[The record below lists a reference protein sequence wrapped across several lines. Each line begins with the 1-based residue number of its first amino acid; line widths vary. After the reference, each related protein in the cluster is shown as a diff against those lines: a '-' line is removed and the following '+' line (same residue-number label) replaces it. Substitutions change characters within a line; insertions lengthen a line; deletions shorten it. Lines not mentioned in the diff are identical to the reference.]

1 MVETRVRLLYDA
13 CRQSGRDS
21 CGANC
26 AVCTLYDMWERQL
39 TRVERRREAIIGEVA
54 ERIDF
59 VTADA
64 AGSA

>member
-1 MVETRVRLLYDA
+1 M
-13 CRQSGRDS
+13 C
-21 CGANC
+21 
-26 AVCTLYDMWERQL
+26 ERQL